1 MTSTALGK
9 ASAPIAVT
17 EALGHNKAAKPWI
30 VQKFGGT
37 SIGKFA
43 RQIAGNIVMQ
53 VARKLFTS
61 GRANG

>member
-1 MTSTALGK
+1 MTSIAFGK
-9 ASAPIAVT
+9 AGAPVMVT
-17 EALGHNKAAKPWI
+17 EALRHNEAAKPWI

-53 VARKLFTS
+53 VAWKPFET
-61 GRANG
+61 